1 MRERF
6 HERWRDKTRD
16 NIAKALNSLGLRA
29 EMAER
34 GRPEEEICKRTFTRS
49 IGVIDVAEGPFRW
62 VNIVKQDG
70 NQYSPTRW
78 WTVFC
83 LPDEGR
89 DDQPDDLR
97 YVDNRQ
103 AVDIKTSREKS
114 FPLFG
119 RVTAVTW
126 TGDDRGTGLFDT
138 LSGDPAVVRLAKKV
152 GCLEIS
158 GYNNEFRGWTV
169 QVDTGLRPKRQDW
182 EALLWIAEYLLPPSD
197 EEDA

>member
-16 NIAKALNSLGLRA
+16 NIAKALNSLGVRA

-34 GRPEEEICKRTFTRS
+34 GRAEEEVRKRTFTRS
-49 IGVIDVAEGPFRW
+49 IGVIDIAEGPFRW

-103 AVDIKTSREKS
+103 A
-114 FPLFG
+114 G
-119 RVTAVTW
+119 
-126 TGDDRGTGLFDT
+126 
-138 LSGDPAVVRLAKKV
+138 
-152 GCLEIS
+152 
-158 GYNNEFRGWTV
+158 
-169 QVDTGLRPKRQDW
+169 
-182 EALLWIAEYLLPPSD
+182 
-197 EEDA
+197 

>member
-16 NIAKALNSLGLRA
+16 NLANALNSIGVRA

-34 GRPEEEICKRTFTRS
+34 DRPEEGICKRTFTRS
-49 IGVIDVAEGPFRW
+49 IGVVDIADGPYRW
-62 VNIVKQDG
+62 VNVVKQDG

-83 LPDEGR
+83 LPDEER
-89 DDQPDDLR
+89 NVAPQDLR
-97 YVDNRQ
+97 EIDNRQ
-103 AVDIKTSREKS
+103 FVNIKTSREKS

-119 RVTAVTW
+119 RVTAVSW
-126 TGDDRGTGLFDT
+126 EGDDHGTGLLDT
-138 LSGDPAVVRLAKKV
+138 LSGDAVVTLLAKKV
-152 GCLEIS
+152 GCLEVA
-158 GYNNEFRGWTV
+158 GYDKEFQGWTV

-182 EALLWIAEYLLPPSD
+182 EALLRIAGYLLPSPG
-197 EEDA
+197 EETA

>member
-1 MRERF
+1 VRERF

-16 NIAKALNSLGLRA
+16 DIAKALNSLGLRA
-29 EMAER
+29 GMAER
-34 GRPEEEICKRTFTRS
+34 GRPEEEVCKRTFTRS
-49 IGVIDVAEGPFRW
+49 IGVIDIAEGPFRW

-83 LPDEGR
+83 LPDEER
-89 DDQPDDLR
+89 DDNPDDLR

-119 RVTAVTW
+119 RVTAVTEEGAEEHIEKLGRRFTAPGEQQLLAQFRVADAPRLLVRIAAERLGGW
-126 TGDDRGTGLFDT
+126 GPWLTEQGGTT
-138 LSGDPAVVRLAKKV
+138 
-152 GCLEIS
+152 E
-158 GYNNEFRGWTV
+158 
-169 QVDTGLRPKRQDW
+169 
-182 EALLWIAEYLLPPSD
+182 
-197 EEDA
+197 